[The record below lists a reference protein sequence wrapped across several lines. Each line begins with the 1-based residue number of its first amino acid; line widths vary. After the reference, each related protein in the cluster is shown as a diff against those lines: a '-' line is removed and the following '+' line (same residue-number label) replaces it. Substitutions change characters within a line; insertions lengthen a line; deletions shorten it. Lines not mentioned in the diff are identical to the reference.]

1 MKKYNTIINY
11 IEPTKILQRVTVD
24 TFNNTYPLGHDFL
37 ENVGNATY
45 KTTDNAYS
53 LKNAPANLYQNIYN
67 TDTTIPVKFYIPL
80 RNAIGAAPE
89 ADSVTVIVDVNGKE
103 VFSQHFGHTYDNVG
117 DNDDPIPDEG
127 AVVYTLNTA
136 NYESDS
142 AIKITYEAKFP
153 NPQADNPSPGSVIY
167 GGDDKDDSNAI
178 LIIKSIPS
186 VPRIQ
191 LNAVCKRIFEG
202 SLGRRET
209 DPVRFHLDSDT
220 EAWFS
225 QITAPEYCFTRSTLY
240 DVLMEIGGTK
250 EVNAVPRLLW
260 NEETNAFDTITFVKQ
275 GDDTDEYTLPYGVEL
290 TGEEVDISADE
301 YCEEFDSYAENIVNT
316 LDARRGSVIEPFM
329 DDFYDEDDERAFM
342 APVSEDLA
350 ITDNTS
356 IIRTSKPIYRILK
369 LYLKKGFTH
378 DDYGVDITPYL
389 FEAAEY
395 DNLTSYSGS
404 YPYAKEW
411 ALRYEQGDNK
421 ITGLCF
427 KAEQVNELG
436 DAFTKMAIINIIKR
450 VMNVDYTAGICN
462 LGFHVV
468 YIPFYTARVTQ
479 RKPTLDWKGSG
490 TATYNQGGNVLEAD
504 YYGNH
509 LKNYLAKIGNPIK
522 KYTFRLRGS
531 QTPPTI
537 GQVFYDEDD
546 DELLFIS
553 QVDKEKGL
561 LYTLITI
568 WCTRNVN
575 RLYTYTAMNSR
586 RRQYEIDEKMSV
598 DRHLNISEN
607 IYIGDSVDGDSSIS
621 SYYASKWIETFMGE
635 FWGSVAEREYIC
647 VALAR
652 GMNGDS
658 YVGESNLALPVTC
671 AAFGNSL
678 YFGFR
683 FEDNYSVGIQSVA
696 SDKLGSAKRL
706 ARAVPYGDDNG
717 QFEYLQFELRSGMN
731 GFGEEVFN
739 YPENGSKF
747 GGSSYTVFL
756 FTQKK
761 SPTDQESMHG
771 RIPVYKDSRDIIHMN
786 VQEHFIATR
795 KTIIIGSELAFCNR
809 LIRGTS
815 EAFGIA
821 FLPYRLNVQ
830 RENLTLQS
838 RYIRGTIAQS
848 DISISGRKATIRAFT
863 NTSGAA
869 AKSWAIYNK
878 ANNRLVIG
886 ENMDIAANG
895 QTKPIVFNF

>member
-24 TFNNTYPLGHDFL
+24 TFNNTYPLGHEYAEDS
-37 ENVGNATY
+37 VYITY
-45 KTTDNAYS
+45 EQY
-53 LKNAPANLYQNIYN
+53 
-67 TDTTIPVKFYIPL
+67 
-80 RNAIGAAPE
+80 PE
-89 ADSVTVIVDVNGKE
+89 ADADDAPEISAPTNLYNSTYFQNQTIDVKAVRIRTGVLYSTGSIPTWGKE
-103 VFSQHFGHTYDNVG
+103 SVPTTTTVYINDKQVFQNTMDYYDIDEDGTTVYQIDCSKYKEGTSIKIECVG
-117 DNDDPIPDEG
+117 FKESTPSASYSKTTVTWG
-127 AVVYTLNTA
+127 G
-136 NYESDS
+136 SDS
-142 AIKITYEAKFP
+142 TAITIT
-153 NPQADNPSPGSVIY
+153 
-167 GGDDKDDSNAI
+167 
-178 LIIKSIPS
+178 KSIPS

-275 GDDTDEYTLPYGVEL
+275 GDDTDEYTLPDGVEL

-316 LDARRGSVIEPFM
+316 LDARRGSVIEPCYEDSVNLNGM
-329 DDFYDEDDERAFM
+329 DFM

-369 LYLKKGFTH
+369 LYMTR
-378 DDYGVDITPYL
+378 DASYNTAEDITPYL

-427 KAEQVNELG
+427 KAEQVSELG

-522 KYTFRLRGS
+522 KYTFRLRGG

-561 LYTLITI
+561 LYTLVTI

-598 DRHLNISEN
+598 DRHINISEN
-607 IYIGDSVDGDSSIS
+607 IYIGDNVDGDSSIEQTYIS
-621 SYYASKWIETFMGE
+621 SVMGE
-635 FWGSVAEREYIC
+635 FWGLGETR
-647 VALAR
+647 
-652 GMNGDS
+652 S
-658 YVGESNLALPVTC
+658 YVSAAIVRTMTDDEYNTNELILPVTC

-683 FEDNYSVGIQSVA
+683 FEDNYSAGIQSVA

-717 QFEYLQFELRSGMN
+717 QFEYLYFS
-731 GFGEEVFN
+731 FN
-739 YPENGSKF
+739 RGADVDKYSYPENKTDFPSGSA
-747 GGSSYTVFL
+747 GSSAGQIID
-756 FTQKK
+756 FT
-761 SPTDQESMHG
+761 SDGLHG
-771 RIPVYKDSRDIIHMN
+771 RIPVFKDSRDIIHMN

-838 RYIRGTIAQS
+838 LYTAGTIARS
-848 DISISGRKATIRAFT
+848 DINIAGRKATIRAFT
-863 NTSGAA
+863 NTTGAK

-878 ANNRLVIG
+878 SNNRLVIG

>member
-24 TFNNTYPLGHDFL
+24 TFNNTYPLGHEYEASYITYANTDGVNNNGDYPNVPYATITPPSNIYKDIY
-37 ENVGNATY
+37 NVGETIALIALKAAVIWRETGAAINATVGKISIKEGNTVLY
-45 KTTDNAYS
+45 SVSYNPEETRQGSILGNYTVQDSGNELEIWYDFTAYANPDNPDGDS
-53 LKNAPANLYQNIYN
+53 FSG
-67 TDTTIPVKFYIPL
+67 TIFYGTIS
-80 RNAIGAAPE
+80 R
-89 ADSVTVIVDVNGKE
+89 
-103 VFSQHFGHTYDNVG
+103 
-117 DNDDPIPDEG
+117 PIN
-127 AVVYTLNTA
+127 TLNPIA
-136 NYESDS
+136 
-142 AIKITYEAKFP
+142 P
-153 NPQADNPSPGSVIY
+153 P
-167 GGDDKDDSNAI
+167 
-178 LIIKSIPS
+178 
-186 VPRIQ
+186 PRIQ

-316 LDARRGSVIEPFM
+316 LDARRGSVIEPCYTDSVNLNGM
-329 DDFYDEDDERAFM
+329 GFM

-369 LYLKKGFTH
+369 LYMTRGASYNTAE
-378 DDYGVDITPYL
+378 DITPYL

-462 LGFHVV
+462 LGFHIV

-522 KYTFRLRGS
+522 KYTFRLRGA

-561 LYTLITI
+561 LYTLVTI

-607 IYIGDSVDGDSSIS
+607 IYIGDNVDGDSSIEQTYIS
-621 SYYASKWIETFMGE
+621 SVMGE
-635 FWGSVAEREYIC
+635 FWGMGE
-647 VALAR
+647 AR
-652 GMNGDS
+652 N
-658 YVGESNLALPVTC
+658 YVSAAIVRTMTDGENNDPTVTNELILPVTC

-717 QFEYLQFELRSGMN
+717 QFEYLYFS
-731 GFGEEVFN
+731 FN
-739 YPENGSKF
+739 RGADVDKYSYPENKTDVPA
-747 GGSSYTVFL
+747 GSSAGQIID
-756 FTQKK
+756 FT
-761 SPTDQESMHG
+761 SYGRHG
-771 RIPVYKDSRDIIHMN
+771 RIPVFKDSRDIIHMN

-838 RYIRGTIAQS
+838 RYIRGTVAQS
-848 DISISGRKATIRAFT
+848 DITISERKATIRAFT

-878 ANNRLVIG
+878 SNNRLVIG
-886 ENMDIAANG
+886 ENMNIAANG

>member
-24 TFNNTYPLGHDFL
+24 TFNNTYPLGHEYEASYITYANTDGVNNNGDYPNVPYA
-37 ENVGNATY
+37 EITPPSNIYKDIYNVGETIALVALKGAVIWRETGAAINATVG
-45 KTTDNAYS
+45 KISIKEGNTVLYS
-53 LKNAPANLYQNIYN
+53 VSYN
-67 TDTTIPVKFYIPL
+67 
-80 RNAIGAAPE
+80 
-89 ADSVTVIVDVNGKE
+89 
-103 VFSQHFGHTYDNVG
+103 
-117 DNDDPIPDEG
+117 PDETRQG
-127 AVVYTLNTA
+127 SILGNYTVQDSGNELEIWYDFTAYANPDNPDGDSFSGTIFYGTISRPINTLNPIA
-136 NYESDS
+136 
-142 AIKITYEAKFP
+142 P
-153 NPQADNPSPGSVIY
+153 P
-167 GGDDKDDSNAI
+167 
-178 LIIKSIPS
+178 
-186 VPRIQ
+186 PRIQ

-316 LDARRGSVIEPFM
+316 LDARRGSVIEPCYEDSVGLNAM
-329 DDFYDEDDERAFM
+329 DFM

-369 LYLKKGFTH
+369 LYMTR
-378 DDYGVDITPYL
+378 DASYNTAEDITPYL

-427 KAEQVNELG
+427 KAEQVSELG
-436 DAFTKMAIINIIKR
+436 NAFTKMAIINIIKR

-531 QTPPTI
+531 QAPPTI

-561 LYTLITI
+561 LYTLVTI

-598 DRHLNISEN
+598 DRHINISEN
-607 IYIGDSVDGDSSIS
+607 IYIGDSVDGDSSIEQTYIS
-621 SYYASKWIETFMGE
+621 SVMGE
-635 FWGSVAEREYIC
+635 FWGLGETR
-647 VALAR
+647 
-652 GMNGDS
+652 S
-658 YVGESNLALPVTC
+658 YVSAAIVRTMTDGKYNTNELILPVTC

-683 FEDNYSVGIQSVA
+683 FEDNYSAGIQSVA

-717 QFEYLQFELRSGMN
+717 QFDYLYFS
-731 GFGEEVFN
+731 FN
-739 YPENGSKF
+739 RGADVDKYRYPENINDFSAGSDA
-747 GGSSYTVFL
+747 GQIID
-756 FTQKK
+756 FT
-761 SPTDQESMHG
+761 SDGLHG
-771 RIPVYKDSRDIIHMN
+771 RIPVFKDSRDIIHMN

-838 RYIRGTIAQS
+838 LYTAGTIARS
-848 DISISGRKATIRAFT
+848 DINIAGRKATIRAFT
-863 NTSGAA
+863 NTTGAA

>member
-37 ENVGNATY
+37 GNIGNATY
-45 KTTDNAYS
+45 KTTDDAYS

-67 TDTTIPVKFYIPL
+67 TDTTIPIKFYIPL
-80 RNAIGAAPE
+80 RDVIGGAPE
-89 ADSVTVIVDVNGKE
+89 ANSITVIVDVNGKE

-153 NPQADNPSPGSVIY
+153 NQQADNPSPGSVIY

-316 LDARRGSVIEPFM
+316 LDARRGSVIEPCMF
-329 DDFYDEDDERAFM
+329 ENRTNNRVFM

-369 LYLKKGFTH
+369 LYMTRDATIGT
-378 DDYGVDITPYL
+378 GEDITPYL

-531 QTPPTI
+531 QAPPTI

-561 LYTLITI
+561 LYTLVTI

-598 DRHLNISEN
+598 DRHINISEN
-607 IYIGDSVDGDSSIS
+607 IYIGDNVDGDSSIEQSYIS
-621 SYYASKWIETFMGE
+621 SVMGE
-635 FWGSVAEREYIC
+635 FWGLGE
-647 VALAR
+647 AR
-652 GMNGDS
+652 N
-658 YVGESNLALPVTC
+658 YVSAAIVRTMTDGENNDPTVSNELILPVTC

-683 FEDNYSVGIQSVA
+683 FEDNYSAGIQSVA

-717 QFEYLQFELRSGMN
+717 QFEYLYFS
-731 GFGEEVFN
+731 FN
-739 YPENGSKF
+739 RDVQEFDRYDYPENKTDVPA
-747 GGSSYTVFL
+747 GSSAGQIID
-756 FTQKK
+756 FT
-761 SPTDQESMHG
+761 SYGLHG
-771 RIPVYKDSRDIIHMN
+771 RIPVFKDSRDIIHMN

-815 EAFGIA
+815 DAFGIA

-838 RYIRGTIAQS
+838 LYTAGTIARS
-848 DISISGRKATIRAFT
+848 DINIAGRKATIRAFT
-863 NTSGAA
+863 NTTGAK

-878 ANNRLVIG
+878 SNNRLVIG

>member
-24 TFNNTYPLGHDFL
+24 TFNNTYPLGHEYSEGFDYINYTVTMKA
-37 ENVGNATY
+37 EVPGIYAAPV
-45 KTTDNAYS
+45 TTHFP
-53 LKNAPANLYQNIYN
+53 KNLYKNGYFDTQPIEIKGYYMGLAG
-67 TDTTIPVKFYIPL
+67 TMGTDFYGYYYGDTTISVYKNQSQTPIFTYVLKQNITTEFNENVLEQNEGQTVGVI
-80 RNAIGAAPE
+80 
-89 ADSVTVIVDVNGKE
+89 DSSMV
-103 VFSQHFGHTYDNVG
+103 
-117 DNDDPIPDEG
+117 
-127 AVVYTLNTA
+127 
-136 NYESDS
+136 
-142 AIKITYEAKFP
+142 
-153 NPQADNPSPGSVIY
+153 SPGDVLKIVYSA
-167 GGDDKDDSNAI
+167 DRAQDSFTYPPGELEYVDIVVAKNI
-178 LIIKSIPS
+178 SS

-275 GDDTDEYTLPYGVEL
+275 GDDTDEYTLPDGVEL

-316 LDARRGSVIEPFM
+316 LDARRGSVIEPCYEDSVGLNAM
-329 DDFYDEDDERAFM
+329 DFM

-369 LYLKKGFTH
+369 LYMTR
-378 DDYGVDITPYL
+378 DASYNTAEDITPYL

-427 KAEQVNELG
+427 KAEQVSELG
-436 DAFTKMAIINIIKR
+436 NAFTKMAIINIIKR

-531 QTPPTI
+531 QAPPTI

-561 LYTLITI
+561 LYTLVTI

-598 DRHLNISEN
+598 DRHINISEN
-607 IYIGDSVDGDSSIS
+607 IYIGDNVDGDSSIEQSYIS
-621 SYYASKWIETFMGE
+621 SVMGE
-635 FWGSVAEREYIC
+635 FWGLGE
-647 VALAR
+647 AR
-652 GMNGDS
+652 T
-658 YVGESNLALPVTC
+658 YVSAAIVRTMTDGKYNTNELILPVTC

-683 FEDNYSVGIQSVA
+683 FEDNYSAGIQSVA

-717 QFEYLQFELRSGMN
+717 QFDYLYFS
-731 GFGEEVFN
+731 FN
-739 YPENGSKF
+739 RGADVDKYRYPENINDFSAGSDA
-747 GGSSYTVFL
+747 GQIID
-756 FTQKK
+756 FT
-761 SPTDQESMHG
+761 SNGLHG

-815 EAFGIA
+815 DAFGIA

-838 RYIRGTIAQS
+838 LYTAGTIARS
-848 DISISGRKATIRAFT
+848 DINIAGRNATIRAFT
-863 NTSGAA
+863 NTTGAE

-878 ANNRLVIG
+878 SNNRLVIG